1 MKIRVKILEKN
12 YEVIVGDIFARPIQA
27 EIDGEIIEVWLEEAE
42 RPTPSQK
49 PQSNSPV
56 STQTQKADNSQPS
69 DQSLSNSGVV
79 RAPIPGVI
87 IEVKVQVGDSVVF
100 GQELLVL
107 EAMKMKNAIRAG
119 KPGTISKVIV
129 SVGDQ
134 VSQNQPLIEFGGE
147 A

>member
-1 MKIRVKILEKN
+1 MKIRVKIQDKT
-12 YEVIVGDIFARPIQA
+12 YEVAVGDIFARPIQA
-27 EIDGEIIEVWLEEAE
+27 EIDGEIIEVWPEAAE
-42 RPTPSQK
+42 RPASSNMVH
-49 PQSNSPV
+49 SNSIPSDPTQVSGASQVSEQSV
-56 STQTQKADNSQPS
+56 ST
-69 DQSLSNSGVV
+69 SGVI

-87 IEVKVQVGDSVVF
+87 IEIKVAVGDAVFF

-119 KPGTISKVIV
+119 KPGIINKVMI